1 MQTYS
6 TTYIAIIVNILVT
19 FLPKF
24 GITVGSE
31 ELTSIIQAI
40 VVAVTGIWII
50 VRRYKQGDITVAGV
64 KK

>member
-50 VRRYKQGDITVAGV
+50 VRRYKQGDITVTGV